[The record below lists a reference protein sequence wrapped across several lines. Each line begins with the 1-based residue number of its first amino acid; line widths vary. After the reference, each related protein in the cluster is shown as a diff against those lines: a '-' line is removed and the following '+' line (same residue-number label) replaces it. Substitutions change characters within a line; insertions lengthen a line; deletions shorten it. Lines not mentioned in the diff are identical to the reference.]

1 MSRNRAP
8 QGVGFRQVIEKLLLS
23 GFVILSFVAYVIHQR
38 FTYPDS
44 PLTLTPAVPTA
55 MEQSFATAT
64 NSVDT
69 IPPHNFV
76 PPAATSP
83 NISQATATPFIAP
96 TATPLQTGQ
105 YKDGVYTGP
114 QIDAYYGMVEVQA
127 TVQNGQIAS
136 VQFLEYPHD
145 RRTSQRINSIA
156 MPWLQ
161 QEAVQAQSANV
172 ALISGATLTSEAF
185 VYSLDAALKS
195 AKN

>member
-1 MSRNRAP
+1 MSKNRSRTGAGLK
-8 QGVGFRQVIEKLLLS
+8 QAFQKLLLS
-23 GFVILSFVAYVIHQR
+23 AFVIISFAAYVIHQR

-44 PLTLTPAVPTA
+44 PLTVPTPLA
-55 MEQSFATAT
+55 QALPTAT
-64 NSVDT
+64 TSVDT
-69 IPPHNFV
+69 VPPHNFV
-76 PPAATSP
+76 PPAATTSYLP
-83 NISQATATPFIAP
+83 QPTLTPFIAP
-96 TATPLQTGQ
+96 ATATPLQTGQ
-105 YKDGVYTGP
+105 YKDGVYTVP

-127 TVQNGQIAS
+127 TIQNGQIAS
-136 VQFLEYPHD
+136 VQFLQYPSD

-185 VYSLDAALKS
+185 VYSLDAALKT